1 MKFDG
6 AAFGKEI
13 VGVVKGYLEKELG
26 PIATRLDAL
35 EKRIEAIPAPVD
47 ISTDLEAIK
56 RAVAA
61 IEMPT
66 VPELPDIPAIVDE
79 AIKAQM
85 AVDDLNHSL
94 EDLVKLAVD
103 AIPRPQDGK
112 SVTVEDVTPM
122 IAAEVEKRV
131 AALPIVK
138 HGKDGVGVAGALI
151 DREGNLVLTLSNGE
165 TKSLGLVIGKDGEDG
180 EDGNPGAGIDDF
192 DAKLLPDGRTIAMT
206 FNGKD
211 YEYTVELAFPTMIYR
226 GVHRE
231 GEYTKGDTV
240 TWAGS
245 LWHCDAEK
253 TVDKPGDSSKD
264 WTLCAKKGRDGK
276 DGSIKPEK
284 VFEPVRVGV
293 PSEAR

>member
-26 PIATRLDAL
+26 PIAVRLDAL
-35 EKRIEAIPAPVD
+35 EKRIEAIPTPVD
-47 ISTDLEAIK
+47 LSAD
-56 RAVAA
+56 VAA
-61 IEMPT
+61 IKEAVEAIEIPT
-66 VPELPDIPAIVDE
+66 IPELPDIPAMVDE

-85 AVDDLNHSL
+85 AVDDLEHSL
-94 EDLVKLAVD
+94 EELVKFAVD

-112 SVTVEDVTPM
+112 SVTVEDVAPM
-122 IAAEVEKRV
+122 IAVEVEKKV
-131 AALPIVK
+131 AALPFAE

-151 DREGNLVLTLSNGE
+151 DRDGSLVLTLSNGE
-165 TKSLGLVIGKDGEDG
+165 TKSLGVVIGKDGEDG
-180 EDGNPGAGIDDF
+180 IDGKPGAGIDDF

-211 YEYTVELAFPTMIYR
+211 YEYTVELAFPAMIYR
-226 GVHRE
+226 GVYRE
-231 GEYTKGDTV
+231 GEYAKGDTV

-245 LWHCDAEK
+245 LWHCDADK
-253 TVDKPGDSSKD
+253 SVDKPGDSSKD

-284 VFEPVRVGV
+284 AFEPVRVGV